1 MAAGRAES
9 RDDARV
15 VVPEGTAAPARIPA
29 EIFASAVDAY
39 VSGQRL
45 DMQSLARCAGVG
57 RAMLYRRVGN
67 RDRRI
72 GWPSSWTARSS
83 S

>member
-1 MAAGRAES
+1 M
-9 RDDARV
+9 
-15 VVPEGTAAPARIPA
+15 VVPEGAAPAKIPA
-29 EIFASAVDAY
+29 EIFVSAVYAY